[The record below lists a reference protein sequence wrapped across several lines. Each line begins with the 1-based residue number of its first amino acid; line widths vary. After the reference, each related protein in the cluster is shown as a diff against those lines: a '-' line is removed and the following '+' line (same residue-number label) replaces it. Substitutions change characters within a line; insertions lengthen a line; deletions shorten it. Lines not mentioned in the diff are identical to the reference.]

1 MFHGADDVGLH
12 TLHIHAR
19 LRGERHRHQ
28 ALVRRVKLLQRGGVQ
43 NGIRNDH
50 LVAVAL
56 AHDGLTPIDV
66 LDGAGDAGHLDVI
79 ARLDDAAKHKPEAAD
94 HIGDRILQTQRNR
107 KTADAKRREQ
117 GGRIDAEHR
126 LQQRADGEHPHHH
139 AQDVDEDGCVRH
151 LRFVEHA
158 AHHLGERLVDKRGD
172 DEHDGE
178 QDELAVVFGKPV
190 HENFNWIH
198 GCLVYTGD
206 VAQRLRLA
214 G

>member
-50 LVAVAL
+50 FVAVAF
-56 AHDGLTPIDV
+56 ADDGLTPVDV
-66 LDGAGDAGHLDVI
+66 FDGAGDAGHLDVI

-107 KTADAKRREQ
+107 KTADAKSGEYR
-117 GGRIDAEHR
+117 GRIDAEHW

-139 AQDVDEDGCVRH
+139 AQDV
-151 LRFVEHA
+151 
-158 AHHLGERLVDKRGD
+158 D

-206 VAQRLRLA
+206 VAQRLRLT